1 MPKMNMRSIIDSR
14 QGNMEALKMK
24 FVNNKV
30 KLLLMPA
37 KNFLALITSK
47 AYTGIHT
54 HTHKGLS
61 EGTLLK

>member
-1 MPKMNMRSIIDSR
+1 MADLEKMPKMNMRSIIDSR

-47 AYTGIHT
+47 A
-54 HTHKGLS
+54 
-61 EGTLLK
+61 